1 MIALLRKVVDPGTTE
16 GALWAHMRIHLI
28 ASPLLATLGA
38 SSKLNAEW
46 DFLCMLRDEG
56 RRAAAVFLS
65 AHADNIGKQSSVD
78 LDDLLQEV

>member
-1 MIALLRKVVDPGTTE
+1 
-16 GALWAHMRIHLI
+16 MRIHLI

-56 RRAAAVFLS
+56 RRSADAFLS
-65 AHADNIGKQSSVD
+65 ANAANIGKQSSVD
-78 LDDLLQEV
+78 LDVLLQQV